1 MGAEKDMAGG
11 RAAFDAAAGVSAAGG
26 ALNAGGVTTP
36 AEPSAGD
43 VAAVG
48 AATAGA
54 SAAGASAAGAAAL
67 EARGLACA
75 WDGEHDVVR
84 GIDLHV
90 NCGETVCIVGKS
102 GCGKTTILHAL
113 SGLTRPREGRVLLHG
128 EDLDGKPGRVSYMLQ
143 KDLLLPSRTIL
154 DNAILPLVLAGEKKD
169 AARARALPLMER
181 FGLSGCE
188 DKWPSE
194 LSGGMRQRAAFL
206 RTYLMGNDVA
216 LLDEPFSA
224 LDALTRVDLR
234 RWYCQMAAELGIA
247 SIVITHDVDEAAS
260 MASRVYVLAGDP
272 RAGAPSTVA
281 GEVVV
286 DRTGAADDF
295 ELSDA
300 FLAAKKEVLALL
312 G

>member
-1 MGAEKDMAGG
+1 MAAEKDMA
-11 RAAFDAAAGVSAAGG
+11 AGG
-26 ALNAGGVTTP
+26 APAGGGAPTL
-36 AEPSAGD
+36 AESSTG
-43 VAAVG
+43 G
-48 AATAGA
+48 AATAGVP
-54 SAAGASAAGAAAL
+54 AL
-67 EARGLACA
+67 EACGLACA
-75 WDGEHDVVR
+75 WDGENDVVR

-90 NCGETVCIVGKS
+90 SCGETICIVGKS

-113 SGLTRPREGRVLLHG
+113 SGLTRPHEGRVLLHG
-128 EDLDGKPGRVSYMLQ
+128 QDLDGHPGRVSYMLQ

-154 DNAILPLVLAGEKKD
+154 DNAILPLVLAGEKKE

-247 SIVITHDVDEAAS
+247 SIVITHDVDEAVS
-260 MASRVYVLAGDP
+260 MSSRVYVLAGDP
-272 RAGAPSTVA
+272 QAGVPSTVS
-281 GEVVV
+281 GEVAV
-286 DRTGAADDF
+286 DRASGAAAGDF
-295 ELSDA
+295 ELSPA